1 MEFLEGLLAG
11 FEAGVG
17 VEEGVEA
24 GSVGFV
30 ELVAS
35 AQQREPGPEH
45 LGVEGGLGAFRRIGQ
60 RTRRRRPARR
70 HHPPPPPPPPPP
82 AS

>member
-1 MEFLEGLLAG
+1 MELLEGLLAG

-35 AQQREPGPEH
+35 AQQR
-45 LGVEGGLGAFRRIGQ
+45 AS
-60 RTRRRRPARR
+60 
-70 HHPPPPPPPPPP
+70 P
-82 AS
+82 ASSLRLANH

>member
-1 MEFLEGLLAG
+1 MELLEGLPAG

-45 LGVEGGLGAFRRIGQ
+45 LGVEGGLGAFRAALDVAAHRGEP
-60 RTRRRRPARR
+60 R
-70 HHPPPPPPPPPP
+70 
-82 AS
+82 

>member
-1 MEFLEGLLAG
+1 MELLEGLQAG

-24 GSVGFV
+24 GPVGV
-30 ELVAS
+30 GEGVAS

-45 LGVEGGLGAFRRIGQ
+45 FGVEGGGDAWGLAALDVAAHRGEPR
-60 RTRRRRPARR
+60 
-70 HHPPPPPPPPPP
+70 
-82 AS
+82 

>member
-1 MEFLEGLLAG
+1 MELLQGLPAG
-11 FEAGVG
+11 PQPRVG
-17 VEEGVEA
+17 VEQLVEA

-45 LGVEGGLGAFRRIGQ
+45 FGVEGGLGAFRAALDVAADLGEPR
-60 RTRRRRPARR
+60 
-70 HHPPPPPPPPPP
+70 
-82 AS
+82 